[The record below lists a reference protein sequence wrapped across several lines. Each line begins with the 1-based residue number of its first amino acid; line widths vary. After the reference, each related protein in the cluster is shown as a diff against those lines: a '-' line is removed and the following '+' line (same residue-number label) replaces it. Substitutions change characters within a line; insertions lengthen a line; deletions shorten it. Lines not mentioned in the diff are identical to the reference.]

1 MLRAVASNTLT
12 LLIVVLIAAAAVI
25 GWGKTR
31 FEAPGPLTEAMCF
44 DLERGAGLAA
54 VSRKLQS
61 LGAISD
67 ARIFRIGAEY
77 SDKAT
82 DLRFGSYLIPPASSM
97 VEILEIITRGGA
109 STCGSEINLR
119 IGVTGSEV
127 IVRELDPATGRYSEQ
142 MRFATDEAAPS
153 GYAALAQDAGLR
165 LRVTLAEGVTSHQV
179 VDALRTADF
188 LTGDVAEI
196 PAEGS
201 LAPESYEVA
210 RGANRT
216 ELLADMAAR
225 QTGLVAEL
233 WANRAEGLPYRSA
246 QEAVIMASIVEKETG
261 QPEERPMVAG
271 VFVNRL
277 ERGMPL
283 QTDPTIIYGITRGDM
298 SQRRPIRQSDKE
310 GITERRLHGEIA
322 YNTYIIN
329 GLPPT
334 PIANPGRLSL
344 LATLNPAETDA
355 IYFVADGTGGHAFAA
370 TLREHNEN
378 VRKWRAIERERA
390 AQGAN

>member
-1 MLRAVASNTLT
+1 MLRAIASNTLT
-12 LLIVVLIAAAAVI
+12 LLIAVLIAAAAVI

-77 SDKAT
+77 SDKAES
-82 DLRFGSYLIPPASSM
+82 LRFGSYLIPPASSM

-142 MRFATDEAAPS
+142 MRFATDEVAPG

-225 QTGLVAEL
+225 QTRLVAEL
-233 WANRAEGLPYRSA
+233 WANRAEGLPYSSA

-310 GITERRLHGEIA
+310 GTTERRLHGEIA

-344 LATLNPAETDA
+344 LATLNPAQNDA
-355 IYFVADGTGGHAFAA
+355 
-370 TLREHNEN
+370 L
-378 VRKWRAIERERA
+378 
-390 AQGAN
+390 